1 MARPVNKTPSLE
13 FRPGWGWRARIRGV
27 QFRLGG
33 VHTTEADA
41 KIALGKLI
49 VRTAANPALAT
60 VRPSNATLADLI
72 EAFLRSDES
81 PRGKQHRQKYG
92 MLVELFDAAFGGD
105 VAALDYDAEKHR
117 EFKAW
122 LLGQMVPEMSTSD
135 DRQIPS
141 VFARAR
147 QKTLEKQHER
157 STSTD
162 RPAIAQKPRYSRWSV
177 NDFLSRVRRLMK
189 FGRSRKFC
197 DAANVA
203 EVCDVPGVRHGDARE
218 SEKVGPANVEDVERT
233 IPHLP
238 AELRPLVRIQLLCGA
253 RAGELLPLRR
263 SMISRSVEP
272 WAYSPGEHKGKWRG
286 GIRVIYFGPKA
297 RAILTELFA
306 RVDGD
311 DYLFSPQRSRPNRT
325 GRLAPRPHYSRHS
338 YSHAINDACLKAGV
352 PGWTSH
358 QLRHRCGTDV
368 RQQFGYDAA
377 QAVLGHAAKT
387 VTDRYS
393 WSETSGKLAR
403 EVMEG
408 MG

>member
-1 MARPVNKTPSLE
+1 MARPVNTTPTLE

-60 VRPSNATLADLI
+60 IRPVNATLADLI

-92 MLVELFDAAFGGD
+92 MLVELFDAAFGND
-105 VAALDYDAEKHR
+105 IPAMDYDAEKHR

-122 LLGQMVPEMSTSD
+122 LTGCE
-135 DRQIPS
+135 
-141 VFARAR
+141 
-147 QKTLEKQHER
+147 
-157 STSTD
+157 
-162 RPAIAQKPRYSRWSV
+162 RYSRWSV

-197 DAANVA
+197 DPGNVA

-218 SEKVGPANVEDVERT
+218 SEKVGPANVDDVERT

-238 AELRPLVRIQLLCGA
+238 AEIQPLVRLQLLCGA
-253 RAGELLPLRR
+253 RSGELLPLKR
-263 SMISRSVEP
+263 SMISRSAEP
-272 WAYSPGEHKGKWRG
+272 WSYTPVQHKGKWRG
-286 GIRVIYFGPKA
+286 GNRVIYFGPKA
-297 RAILTELFA
+297 RAILANLFA
-306 RVDGD
+306 SIDGD
-311 DYLFSPQRSRPNRT
+311 DYLFSPQRSRPDRT
-325 GRLAPRPHYSRHS
+325 GARSPRPHYSRHS
-338 YSHAINDACLKAGV
+338 YSHAIQDACKRAVV
-352 PGWTSH
+352 PPWTSH

-368 RQQFGYDAA
+368 RQAYGYDAA
-377 QAVLGHAAKT
+377 QAVLGHAGKG

-393 WSETSGKLAR
+393 WSETAGKLAR
-403 EVMEG
+403 EAMEG